1 MQRTPGWRRLLSESR
16 FRTLAGQYEKKS
28 GCGLALYADGEI
40 RIDLCPAY
48 PWQEAH
54 NRRIDPGRMSTEA
67 LRWGEPSIALDS
79 RSCYVWAV
87 PLCLNSLLVGGLLSA
102 VVEEPPRAE
111 PEKHAVGRAAWD
123 LLRLAVRHNL
133 TNPSLLELNREKS
146 RVAARKAEAIAAL
159 KDNPHQHPRE
169 IYLREELELL
179 HAVKSGHKQKAREV
193 INRILVGVYNL
204 GREDLD
210 VLKTLVLE
218 MVVLMFRAAVA
229 RGADPEPLLGINS
242 TFLRDFHAVHDELGL
257 SRWLTVWLDLFIST
271 SFTSASPAELPGIPL
286 ALEYMKNHL
295 SEDLSRDKVA
305 NSCNMS
311 PSHFSRTF
319 HRSTGHTFT
328 DLLNRFRIEQACMLL
343 EDSDATV
350 YEIAYRCGF
359 NEQSYF
365 NRVFRRY
372 RRKTPREYR
381 EQQRR
386 ARTARAAG

>member
-1 MQRTPGWRRLLSESR
+1 MQRTPGWRHLLSESR
-16 FRTLAGQYEKKS
+16 FQTLAGQYEQKS

-40 RIDLCPAY
+40 LIDRSTAY
-48 PWQEAH
+48 PWREAH
-54 NRRIDPGRMSTEA
+54 KQGIDPDRMTSEA
-67 LRWGEPSIALDS
+67 LRWGEPSISLDS
-79 RSCYVWAV
+79 RGCYVWAV

-102 VVEEPPRAE
+102 TGEKTSGPGLEERA
-111 PEKHAVGRAAWD
+111 VSRAAWD
-123 LLRLAVRHNL
+123 LLRLTVRHNL

-179 HAVKSGHKQKAREV
+179 HAVKRGHKQKAREV

-218 MVVLMFRAAVA
+218 MVVLMFRAAVS
-229 RGADPEPLLGINS
+229 RGANPAPLVGINS

-257 SRWLTVWLDLFIST
+257 SRWLTVWLEAFIST
-271 SFTSASPAELPGIPL
+271 SFTSAAPAELPGIPL

-295 SEDLSRDKVA
+295 GEHLTRDKVA
-305 NSCNMS
+305 KSCNMS

-328 DLLNRFRIEQACMLL
+328 DLLSRFRIEQACMLL
-343 EDSDATV
+343 EESDATV

-372 RRKTPREYR
+372 RRTTPKEYR